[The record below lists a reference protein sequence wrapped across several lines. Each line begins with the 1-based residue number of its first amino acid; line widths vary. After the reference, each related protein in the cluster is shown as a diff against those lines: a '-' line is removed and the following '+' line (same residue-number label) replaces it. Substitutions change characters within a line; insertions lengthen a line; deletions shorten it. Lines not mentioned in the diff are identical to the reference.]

1 MNYQDKWS
9 TTHRFPVELYLDEM
23 ITVDFRIYG
32 KEKFK
37 GSMLI
42 RKEMTK
48 MNGKAY
54 GFPN

>member
-23 ITVDFRIYG
+23 ITVDFRIYNM
-32 KEKFK
+32 EKFK